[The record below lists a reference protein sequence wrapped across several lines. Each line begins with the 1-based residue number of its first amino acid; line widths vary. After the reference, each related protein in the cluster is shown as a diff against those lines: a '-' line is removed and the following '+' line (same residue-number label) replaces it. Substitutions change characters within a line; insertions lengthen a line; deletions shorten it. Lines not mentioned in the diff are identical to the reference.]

1 MGSRPPLGFRSRAL
15 ILRTDKPPRWL
26 KPVNGLVKAAHRIG
40 IPTGPAMLLTVA
52 GHRTGKP
59 RSTPM
64 SPLEVNGRLYV
75 VAGFPNA
82 DWVRNARAAGM
93 GTLTRGRRRQQV
105 RIIDVGPE
113 EARPV
118 LRAYPRLV
126 PAGVG
131 FVKRSGLVADGTPDE
146 FEALAGTLPV
156 LRFDPLP

>member
-1 MGSRPPLGFRSRAL
+1 M
-15 ILRTDKPPRWL
+15 I
-26 KPVNGLVKAAHRIG
+26 
-40 IPTGPAMLLTVA
+40 LTVP
-52 GHRTGKP
+52 GRRTGKL

-64 SPLEVNGRLYV
+64 SPLEVGGRLYAV
-75 VAGFPNA
+75 GGFPDA
-82 DWVRNARAAGM
+82 DWVQNARVAGV
-93 GTLTRGRRRQQV
+93 GTLTRGRRRRQV
-105 RIIDVGPE
+105 RIVDVGPD

-131 FVKRSGLVADGTPDE
+131 FVKRSGMVTDGTPPE